1 VRASVSMICPHR
13 RWILPRQEPQPAT
26 HGPPA
31 DQFNRRLGRRLLG
44 LEVMLIDSVTP
55 GDGYGPG
62 ERTRTRR

>member
-1 VRASVSMICPHR
+1 
-13 RWILPRQEPQPAT
+13 
-26 HGPPA
+26 
-31 DQFNRRLGRRLLG
+31 LLG